1 MKKIATLIISLIS
14 IFAYSQQCSITAT
27 DIFGNTTANLNCGVG
42 SCIGLQTNVPEIFQ
56 TTSYTVKSQTYNTA
70 ISYNMGTPLG
80 LYEDNKYSSVISL
93 PFNFCFYGA
102 TYKSLVISS
111 NGFISFDT
119 SYAGEYSNPNIEPTW
134 TNPYVS
140 LPQNAIFGVMQDLN
154 ISKAAGSEIY
164 YSVSGTAPCREFT
177 ISFYNAQIEGCTT
190 ETSTSQIV
198 LHEFTNEIDINIDH
212 KPIPCS
218 GARFERSLIG
228 IVNSD
233 ASDGLSPTNRNSGVW
248 AANNESWK
256 FSPSGNLIK
265 PNIIWRKSSNAI
277 VSTDSSFSACP
288 TSTETYTVTL
298 DYNVCST
305 AYTLKD
311 DILVNYSSGGSAPVL
326 LTNVVND
333 DHRDMCDNNADGKE
347 DFDFDLYIKSQ
358 LTLNPTM
365 RVTYHSSQSGADS
378 GSFRIT
384 YVTNGKYPVYARV
397 TSPTGCY
404 STAVINMDITFYD
417 TIRAKEIKAIYCFD
431 GTSDIK
437 GENLLPYT
445 TEMLLSLPSDVKTI
459 GIYESNED
467 AIEGDPLKSKTIV
480 DLEED
485 GDLVKYI
492 FYVRFESNNGCYTIK
507 RLVLEVYNPK
517 AKIADLDVCDN
528 NADGTET
535 KTLRTYDASIA
546 SDPIKV
552 TYLDP
557 ADPTKIITSYNFTQ
571 AATVINVQLDI
582 LDAVK
587 GSCQRII
594 PVTFHL
600 NSSPK
605 LKQTLLNLNLGNICD
620 NNNDNAETYDLT
632 QHESYFFTST
642 GTETVTYY
650 EKYNPT
656 SQTFSNQVSSNYP
669 LKKNATIYLK
679 IASSKGCF
687 SVGTIV
693 ISYDFLP
700 AIVVSPTVLPEC
712 GAGFAYGVT
721 FDMDK
726 AISDLFDVT
735 KNTILLSD
743 IKATF
748 HDSNSDANDNIPS
761 STINNADNTKKTYQ
775 YEETVWARLE
785 DKTNHCY
792 SVAPL
797 VLRTKFPPRA
807 KASAIVIC
815 DNNLDG
821 MPDVNLRS
829 KVYTDDMTL
838 VSDINPDN
846 IFTFYE
852 TQADITANNP
862 IADPENYKP
871 DSLPAIIYVRVESL
885 PGCYDNLDSKAQIT
899 LTLGSKTVAN
909 PGPYTISQC
918 DAGNDGKE
926 EIDIT
931 KFENTILR
939 GAKFNYYRS
948 VEDLNKLQNEITGD
962 KTKYHYDKN
971 DAPNIYVMVTDSG
984 LCPELVL
991 IHVELKDSPIFNLDP
1006 YYFCPEV
1013 SRTIEPDLSFL
1024 GKIIDYTWKFPD
1036 GTTSKDPYIKDVK
1049 DAGQYS
1055 LTVTTENLCSY
1066 TDYFDVIA
1074 YEVPVI
1080 QQLVSLGANSYQVI
1094 ATGSEKILYSKD
1106 RINWQESNIF
1116 ENIKPGP
1123 VKFYVKFENSD
1134 CLGKVKTGLS
1144 IEIPNVIT
1152 PNNDGIND
1160 TWTFSNLD
1168 VYDSPSTL
1176 KIYDR
1181 YGVLVYQQSG
1191 NDNFLWDG
1199 KRNGR
1204 ALPTSSYWYNI
1215 TLPDRTVNG
1224 WILLKSTE

>member
-70 ISYNMGTPLG
+70 ISYNTGTPLG

-134 TNPYVS
+134 TNPYIS

-164 YSVSGTAPCREFT
+164 YSVSGTSPCREFT

-198 LHEFTNEIDINIDH
+198 LHEFSNEIDINIDH
-212 KPIPCS
+212 KPIPCI

-228 IVNSD
+228 IINPD
-233 ASDGLSPTNRNSGVW
+233 NTDGLSPTNRNSGIW

-265 PNIIWRKSSNAI
+265 PNITWRKSSNAI
-277 VSTDSSFSACP
+277 VSTNSSFSACP

-298 DYNVCST
+298 DYSVCST
-305 AYTLKD
+305 TYTLKD

-347 DFDFDLYIKSQ
+347 DDFDFDTYIKYK
-358 LTLNPTM
+358 LTSDSALK
-365 RVTYHSSQSGADS
+365 VTYHSSQSGADS
-378 GSFRIT
+378 GGSRIT
-384 YVTNGKYPVYARV
+384 YVTNGKYPIYARV

-417 TIRAKEIKAIYCFD
+417 TIKAQEIKKIYCFD
-431 GTSDIK
+431 GTSDII
-437 GENLLPYT
+437 GEDLLPYT
-445 TEMLLSLPSDVKTI
+445 PEMLLSLPSDVKTI

-467 AIEGDPLKSKTIV
+467 ATEGDPLKSKTTV
-480 DLEED
+480 DLTKD
-485 GDLVKYI
+485 GDFVKYI
-492 FYVRFESNNGCYTIK
+492 FYVRFENNNGCYTIK

-517 AKIADLDVCDN
+517 AKITDLDVCDN

-535 KTLRTYDASIA
+535 KNLHIYDGSITA
-546 SDPIKV
+546 DPIKV

-557 ADPTKIITSYNFTQ
+557 NDPTKIITSYNFTQ
-571 AATVINVQLDI
+571 PATVINVQLDI

-656 SQTFSNQVSSNYP
+656 TQTFSNQVPSNYP

-687 SVGTIV
+687 SVGTMV
-693 ISYDFLP
+693 INYDFLP
-700 AIVVSPTVLPEC
+700 AVVVNPAVLPKC
-712 GAGFAYGVT
+712 GPGGFGYNVT
-721 FDMDK
+721 FNLNEAIPKMLVTPTADK
-726 AISDLFDVT
+726 IT
-735 KNTILLSD
+735 T
-743 IKATF
+743 TF
-748 HDSNSDANDNIPS
+748 YDSEEDANENPN
-761 STINNADNTKKTYQ
+761 STSIGYTKQTQKQ
-775 YEETVWARLE
+775 EEFVWARFE
-785 DKTNHCY
+785 DKINHCY

-797 VLRTKFPPRA
+797 LLQTKYPPRA
-807 KASAIVIC
+807 KASSIVIC

-821 MPDVNLRS
+821 HPDVNLLS
-829 KVYTDDMTL
+829 KVYTDAMTFP
-838 VSDINPDN
+838 SDINPDN

-862 IADPENYKP
+862 ILDPENYKP
-871 DSLPAIIYVRVESL
+871 ASLPAIIYVRVESL
-885 PGCYDNLDSKAQIT
+885 PGCYDNLDSKAQIR
-899 LTLGSKTVAN
+899 LTLGSKTVADL
-909 PGPYTISQC
+909 GPYTISQC
-918 DAGNDGKE
+918 DAGSDGKE

-931 KFENTILR
+931 KFENTILP

-948 VEDLNKLQNEITGD
+948 MEDLNKLQNEITGD
-962 KTKYHYDKN
+962 KTKYSYNLSDG
-971 DAPNIYVMVTDSG
+971 PNIYVMITDAG
-984 LCPELVL
+984 LCPELA
-991 IHVELKDSPIFNLDP
+991 IINVELKDSPVFDIGP

-1013 SRTIEPDLSFL
+1013 GRKIEPELSFL
-1024 GKIIDYTWKFPD
+1024 GKIIGYIW
-1036 GTTSKDPYIKDVK
+1036 KDPNGKEIAKDISYIDEVK
-1049 DAGQYS
+1049 SAGQYS
-1055 LTVTTENLCSY
+1055 LTITTENLCSY

-1080 QQLVSLGANSYQVI
+1080 EQLVSLGANSYQVI

-1106 RINWQESNIF
+1106 SINWQESNIF

-1144 IEIPNVIT
+1144 VEIQNVIS

-1160 TWTFSNLD
+1160 KWIFSNLD
-1168 VYDSPSTL
+1168 VYDAPSTV

-1181 YGVLVYQQSG
+1181 YGTMIYQQSS
-1191 NDNFLWDG
+1191 NDSFQWDG

-1204 ALPTSSYWYNI
+1204 TLPTSSYWYNI
-1215 TLPDRTVNG
+1215 TLPDRTING
-1224 WILLKSTE
+1224 WILLKSIE